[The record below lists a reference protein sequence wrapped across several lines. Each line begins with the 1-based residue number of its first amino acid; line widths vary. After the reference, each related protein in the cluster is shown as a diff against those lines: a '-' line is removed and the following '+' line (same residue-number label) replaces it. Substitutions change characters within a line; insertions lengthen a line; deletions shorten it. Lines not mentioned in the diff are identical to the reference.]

1 MDVEQHD
8 STMSELESW
17 EGNRMKQNRDLLLSK
32 AELVLNEAISQGASQ
47 AQATVTLRT
56 MGLTRLANS
65 IIDQNVAEHH
75 ANVQVL
81 LYFGKKS
88 GAVEFE
94 VFEDTDIKR
103 AVTKAV
109 ALARISHDN
118 SDFISLP
125 TKKSYYTKF
134 NSDELVCED
143 TYNTSPEL
151 RAEYA
156 TLAIDSSHS
165 IDKRVEAVAGFI
177 QNTTSERVVVNSL
190 GGEGYEMTTTAATQ
204 ITVIARDCKEEATGW
219 SSDARR
225 DIQDLNV
232 EDVARVAAQ
241 KAADGLGLED
251 LSPGEYEVVLEPA
264 AVAGLMFY
272 TTMLGFGARRHQ
284 EYMTYL
290 RDRIGENV
298 FSEKLTISDNAL
310 DSRLVSASLFDDEGV
325 HHQKIDLVEEGI
337 VKNLVYD
344 TMTGGKDGVESTGNH
359 AKWWGPAE
367 PIPRHVIVEKGNASV
382 EDMISETK
390 RGVLV
395 THFHYM
401 NPVNP
406 TEGVLTALTR
416 DGTWYIED
424 GEVKYPLR
432 TLRFTDEIP
441 RFFKNIDI
449 IGEHSKFNSL
459 PPFGLVPGMKLP
471 TFRFSGSSK
480 E

>member
-1 MDVEQHD
+1 
-8 STMSELESW
+8 MSELELW
-17 EGNRMKQNRDLLLSK
+17 EGNRVKKNRDLLLSK
-32 AELVLNEAISQGASQ
+32 AELVLKEAASQGASQ
-47 AQATVTLRT
+47 AQVTITLRI

-75 ANVQVL
+75 ANVRVL

-88 GAVEFE
+88 GTVEFE
-94 VFEDTDIKR
+94 VFEDSDIKR
-103 AVTKAV
+103 AVGRAV
-109 ALARISHDN
+109 TLARISREND
-118 SDFISLP
+118 DFISLP
-125 TKKSYYTKF
+125 TRKDYSHSF
-134 NSDELVCED
+134 NAEDLICEA
-143 TYNTSPEL
+143 TYNTSPEK

-156 TLAIDSSHS
+156 VLAIDTAHS
-165 IDKRVEAVAGFI
+165 ANKRVDAVAGYI
-177 QNTTSERVVVNSL
+177 QNETSERVIVNSL
-190 GGEGYEMTTTAATQ
+190 GVEGYEMRTTADTQ
-204 ITVIARDCKEEATGW
+204 LSVIARDNTEEAAGW

-225 DIQDLNV
+225 DIRELDVENV
-232 EDVARVAAQ
+232 AQVAAQ
-241 KAADGLGLED
+241 KAINGFGLID
-251 LSPGEYEVVLEPA
+251 LTPGEYEVVLEPEA
-264 AVAGLMFY
+264 AAGLMFY
-272 TTMLGFGARRHQ
+272 TTLLGFGAMRHQ

-290 RDRIGENV
+290 RDRIGEKV

-310 DSRLVSASLFDDEGV
+310 DSRLIGASLFDDEGV
-325 HHQKIDLVEEGI
+325 PHQKVSLVEEGI

-344 TMTGGKDGVESTGNH
+344 TMSAGKDGVESTGNN

-367 PIPRHVIVEKGNASV
+367 PIPRHVIVKDGSASI

-416 DGTWYIED
+416 DGTWYIEN

-441 RFFKNIDI
+441 RFFKTIDI
-449 IGEHSKFNSL
+449 IGEYSKFNNL

-471 TFRFSGSSK
+471 SFRFSGSSK

>member
-1 MDVEQHD
+1 V
-8 STMSELESW
+8 
-17 EGNRMKQNRDLLLSK
+17 KQNRDLLLSK
-32 AELVLNEAISQGASQ
+32 AEVVLKEATSLGASQ

-65 IIDQNVAEHH
+65 IIDQNVSEHH
-75 ANVQVL
+75 AKVRAL

-88 GAVEFE
+88 GAIEFE
-94 VFEDTDIKR
+94 VFEDNDIKR
-103 AVTKAV
+103 AVENAV
-109 ALARISHDN
+109 SLARISREN

-125 TKKSYYTKF
+125 GKKSYSSSF
-134 NSDELVCED
+134 DVNGLICEE
-143 TYNTSPEL
+143 TYNASPEL

-156 TLAIDSSHS
+156 TLAIETAHS
-165 IDKRVEAVAGFI
+165 IDKRVDAVAGYV

-190 GGEGYEMTTTAATQ
+190 GVEGYEMKTFADTQ
-204 ITVIARDCKEEATGW
+204 LTVIARDGAEEAAGW
-219 SSDARR
+219 SSNAQR
-225 DIQDLNV
+225 DIRDLKV
-232 EDVARVAAQ
+232 EDVARIAGQ
-241 KAADGLGLED
+241 KAADGFGLED
-251 LSPGEYEVVLEPA
+251 LTPGEYEVVLEPA
-264 AVAGLMFY
+264 AAGGLMFY
-272 TTMLGFGARRHQ
+272 TTLLGFGARRHQ

-298 FSEKLTISDNAL
+298 FSEKLAISDNAL
-310 DSRLVSASLFDDEGV
+310 DPRLVGASLFDDEGV
-325 HHQKIDLVEEGI
+325 PHQKVDLVEDGI
-337 VKNLVYD
+337 IKNLVYD
-344 TMTGGKDGVESTGNH
+344 SMTAGKDGVESTGNH
-359 AKWWGPAE
+359 ARWWGPGE
-367 PIPRHVIVEKGNASV
+367 PIPRHVIVEEGKASI

-432 TLRFTDEIP
+432 TLRFTDEIL

-449 IGEHSKFNSL
+449 IGEHSKFNTL

-471 TFRFSGSSK
+471 SFRFSGSSK